1 MKEKDEKKL
10 SWKEVCRLNGRGF
23 RMIYKR
29 YPKLVLSR
37 FVPMVWDVITPYIS
51 IYLSARIIGELAGTR
66 DVGRLRELV
75 LITLCVEAFL
85 ALGKALLTKWKN
97 YVNSTLFLMM
107 DQFYVDKLLG
117 MDFIDIDDSKTHEL
131 YYKIQQFHSGGNW
144 GIPRLMKI
152 FEEFV
157 AALFTIVGGIVLTV
171 SLFTSRVPEG
181 AGQYT
186 VLNHPLF
193 LLVVLVVMF
202 GTIYLAPAL
211 ITKADRFWVK
221 NSDKRME
228 GNRLFCFKLDFMAY
242 KTDLAADVRIYR
254 QERFMKKYSADK
266 TGPFYSNGFFAR
278 YAARMGGFYNA
289 SSAAVSVA
297 FTGVVYAFVCLKAW
311 AGAFAIGEVTQYI
324 ASITKVS
331 TGVSMLVRV
340 VGDLRNNVPFLRE
353 NFRFLDIPNTM
364 YQGSLTVEKRKDCN
378 YEVEFKDVSFRYPG
392 SDVWALRNI
401 NMKFRIGKRLAVV
414 GRNGSG
420 KTTFIKLLCR
430 LYDPT
435 EGEIL
440 LNGIN
445 IRKYNYLDYMSVFSV
460 VFQDFKLFAFSLG
473 QNVAAGVDY
482 DKERAET
489 CLIKAGFGER
499 LAMMPEGTETYLY
512 RDFCDDG
519 VDISG
524 GEAQK
529 IAIARALYKDSPFIV
544 LDEPTAALD
553 PVAEAEIYSKFG
565 EIVKDKTAIYIS
577 HRLSSCRFC
586 DDILVF
592 DEGRIVQ
599 QGSHDRLVADG
610 GGKYYELWNAQ
621 AQYYT

>member
-1 MKEKDEKKL
+1 
-10 SWKEVCRLNGRGF
+10 
-23 RMIYKR
+23 
-29 YPKLVLSR
+29 
-37 FVPMVWDVITPYIS
+37 
-51 IYLSARIIGELAGTR
+51 
-66 DVGRLRELV
+66 
-75 LITLCVEAFL
+75 
-85 ALGKALLTKWKN
+85 
-97 YVNSTLFLMM
+97 
-107 DQFYVDKLLG
+107 
-117 MDFIDIDDSKTHEL
+117 
-131 YYKIQQFHSGGNW
+131 
-144 GIPRLMKI
+144 
-152 FEEFV
+152 
-157 AALFTIVGGIVLTV
+157 
-171 SLFTSRVPEG
+171 
-181 AGQYT
+181 
-186 VLNHPLF
+186 
-193 LLVVLVVMF
+193 
-202 GTIYLAPAL
+202 
-211 ITKADRFWVK
+211 
-221 NSDKRME
+221 ME

-266 TGPFYSNGFFAR
+266 TGPFYSNGLFAR

-340 VGDLRNNVPFLRE
+340 VGDLRNNVPFLKE

-445 IRKYNYLDYMSVFSV
+445 IRKYNYLDYMSIFSV

-512 RDFCDDG
+512 RDFCDNG

-529 IAIARALYKDSPFIV
+529 IAIARAMYKDSPFIV

-565 EIVKDKTAIYIS
+565 EIVEDKTAIYIS

>member
-1 MKEKDEKKL
+1 MSFFSKQVDKRISAYQQELIATHYAEVENMYQKMRGWRHDYRNHIQAMKAFAAVGDLATICEYLEKLDCDLSTVDTVIKTGNKMMDAIIGSKISLAHAHNIPVRADADIPVSLTTSEIDLCVIIGNLFDNAIEASLALPEEK
-10 SWKEVCRLNGRGF
+10 
-23 RMIYKR
+23 RMI
-29 YPKLVLSR
+29 
-37 FVPMVWDVITPYIS
+37 
-51 IYLSARIIGELAGTR
+51 
-66 DVGRLRELV
+66 
-75 LITLCVEAFL
+75 
-85 ALGKALLTKWKN
+85 
-97 YVNSTLFLMM
+97 
-107 DQFYVDKLLG
+107 
-117 MDFIDIDDSKTHEL
+117 
-131 YYKIQQFHSGGNW
+131 
-144 GIPRLMKI
+144 
-152 FEEFV
+152 
-157 AALFTIVGGIVLTV
+157 
-171 SLFTSRVPEG
+171 
-181 AGQYT
+181 
-186 VLNHPLF
+186 
-193 LLVVLVVMF
+193 
-202 GTIYLAPAL
+202 
-211 ITKADRFWVK
+211 
-221 NSDKRME
+221 
-228 GNRLFCFKLDFMAY
+228 
-242 KTDLAADVRIYR
+242 R

-266 TGPFYSNGFFAR
+266 TGPFYSNGLFAR

-340 VGDLRNNVPFLRE
+340 VGDLRNNVPFLKE

-445 IRKYNYLDYMSVFSV
+445 IRKYNYLDYMSIFSV

-512 RDFCDDG
+512 RDFCDNG

-529 IAIARALYKDSPFIV
+529 IAIARAMYKDSPFIV

-565 EIVKDKTAIYIS
+565 EIVEDKTAIYIS